1 MQSSNVSRERRV
13 WQVNSQNTSSLIKI
27 CGEFK
32 AAFLK
37 DLRSYVRY
45 PAWLLGE
52 FISTPLWFFFFA
64 LGVTLFS
71 PTNSTKSSVNSFD
84 FFYFGFIFIIL
95 FSTAVWG
102 IGQSIRNE
110 QQAGTLEQF
119 FLAPVNRATLIVGR
133 WARVFL
139 TDTLIITY
147 TTLLLYLFG
156 GGLVTLL
163 NPMSFLFSLGLYEV
177 ALIGFGLFMAALTM
191 RIKSYN
197 TISNLVFFGYMILT
211 GALFPVTVIP
221 MPFRY
226 VSLAIP
232 FTYFIDLMRHAALLT
247 PTLLPESWEYLA
259 GILVALSMLFVGFT
273 VFNWIEKD
281 ARNR

>member
-1 MQSSNVSRERRV
+1 MNSRNISSAQR
-13 WQVNSQNTSSLIKI
+13 LIE
-27 CGEFK
+27 EFK

-64 LGVTLFS
+64 LGVTLFA
-71 PTNSTKSSVNSFD
+71 PTSASSSREEVGFSF
-84 FFYFGFIFIIL
+84 FFWGFIFIIL

-102 IGQSIRNE
+102 IGQSVRNE
-110 QQAGTLEQF
+110 QMAGTLEQF
-119 FLAPVNRATLIVGR
+119 FLAPVNRITLIVGR

-139 TDTLIITY
+139 TDTLIIGY
-147 TTLLLYLFG
+147 TTLLLYLLG

-163 NPMSFLFSLGLYEV
+163 DPVLFLFSLGLYELS
-177 ALIGFGLFMAALTM
+177 LIGFGLLFAGLTM

-211 GALFPVTVIP
+211 GALFPISVIP
-221 MPFRY
+221 TPFRY
-226 VSLAIP
+226 ISMVIP
-232 FTYFIDLMRHAALLT
+232 FTYFIDLMRHAALAT
-247 PTLLPESWEYLA
+247 STILPETLEYVTAILLA
-259 GILVALSMLFVGFT
+259 ISMLLVGF
-273 VFNWIEKD
+273 VAFNRIEEE
-281 ARNR
+281 ARIRGSIATS

>member
-1 MQSSNVSRERRV
+1 
-13 WQVNSQNTSSLIKI
+13 VNSQNTNFTKRLFE
-27 CGEFK
+27 EFK
-32 AAFLK
+32 ASFLK

-45 PAWLLGE
+45 PAWVLGE

-64 LGVTLFS
+64 LGVTLFA
-71 PTNSTKSSVNSFD
+71 PTATSSSRSGGLG
-84 FFYFGFIFIIL
+84 FFFFGFIFIIL
-95 FSTAVWG
+95 FSTSVWG
-102 IGQSIRNE
+102 VGQSIRNE
-110 QQAGTLEQF
+110 QTAGTLEQF

-163 NPMSFLFSLGLYEV
+163 NPASFLFSLGLYEV
-177 ALIGFGLFMAALTM
+177 ALIGFGLFIAALTM

-226 VSLAIP
+226 LSLAIP
-232 FTYFIDLMRHAALLT
+232 FTYFNDLMRHAALGT
-247 PTLLPESWEYLA
+247 PTIFPNVLEF
-259 GILVALSMLFVGFT
+259 VAAVFLSISMLLVGFFT
-273 VFNWIEKD
+273 FNEIEKE
-281 ARNR
+281 ARSRGSIGTS